1 MNEQPSPRQ
10 LATTAARMGAT
21 LRHMRKLQG
30 KTLRSIAERVGCSVS
45 MLSKI
50 ELGRATPSL
59 DLLAK
64 LAEEMGTS
72 IAELFGKE
80 GHRAVAIYGS
90 GERPTIDL
98 GEGAGR
104 EGGQSTL
111 ERLIPYEHGRQLNA
125 NLHVV
130 PPGGGSAGTLSHT
143 GEEVGYVI
151 DGFIELTIDG
161 QASLLGP
168 GASFFF
174 SSVLPHSYR
183 NIGREVARIVWV
195 NSPPY

>member
-1 MNEQPSPRQ
+1 MDEQPPPRQ
-10 LATTAARMGAT
+10 VATTAERMGAT
-21 LRHMRKLQG
+21 LRHMRKVQG

-45 MLSKI
+45 MLSKL

-80 GHRAVAIYGS
+80 AHRPVAIYNA

-104 EGGQSTL
+104 DAGLSRL
-111 ERLIPYEHGRQLNA
+111 ERLIPYEQGRQLNA

-143 GEEVGYVI
+143 GEEVGFVI
-151 DGFIELTIDG
+151 EGFIELTIDG
-161 QASLLGP
+161 QVSLLGP
-168 GASFFF
+168 GTSFFF

-183 NIGREVARIVWV
+183 NIGRDTARIIWV